1 MLSALL
7 HYIEPGRICDIVPV
21 GEEFEVHPNFTWVQV
36 PDGTT
41 TADIYNEDGTI
52 QKWDPLRQPGF
63 IENGYKIARSIEYG
77 PIGDQLDMLYKELK
91 NTGTISN
98 TGPWFNRVDSVKA
111 AIPKDDP
118 EAVLAWNMQ
127 KLAES
132 SGNVSTG

>member
-1 MLSALL
+1 
-7 HYIEPGRICDIVPV
+7 
-21 GEEFEVHPNFTWVQV
+21 
-36 PDGTT
+36 
-41 TADIYNEDGTI
+41 
-52 QKWDPLRQPGF
+52 
-63 IENGYKIARSIEYG
+63 
-77 PIGDQLDMLYKELK
+77 MLYKELK